1 MQKGEYLI
9 VWGSKVSG
17 GSHDHSWMKPN
28 TLQRW
33 GDPEQAS
40 YEEQAGNSD
49 KQRQNAITEAKTGA
63 SRKGE
68 SCRSPCVGL

>member
-28 TLQRW
+28 KLRRW
-33 GDPEQAS
+33 GDSEQAS

-49 KQRQNAITEAKTGA
+49 KQRQNAITEAKTGTPA
-63 SRKGE
+63 PPAAARVAEPG
-68 SCRSPCVGL
+68 